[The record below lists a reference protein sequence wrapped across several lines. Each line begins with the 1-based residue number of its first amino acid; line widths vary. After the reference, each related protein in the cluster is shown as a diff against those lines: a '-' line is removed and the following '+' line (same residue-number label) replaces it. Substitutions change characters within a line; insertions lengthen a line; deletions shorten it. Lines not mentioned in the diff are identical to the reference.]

1 MKNII
6 KYLFSVLLIVMVGCN
21 EDEAVSLKRS
31 VVLYAKDAANTRTSF
46 TYDEAADKY
55 KTLWVEGDAMQ
66 VILASDGANTYDY
79 YTFTVQDIE
88 TGKFSCDNVNDN
100 SAAYN
105 AYGVY
110 PASAVVSNVN
120 HTATVQIGNAVQSQ
134 EGENPNHVAAFDP
147 MWGNQESVALD
158 DIYLQMHHTASV
170 MQFSIQNQTGA
181 EAKVKSVKIYAPR
194 NVISGKRVLNLQ
206 DGTLSDVADN
216 LNNDSYDIQL
226 NISEMTIANDDVAKA
241 WVAMLPFTVE
251 DGDKFVFVVTVLDA
265 EDNEKR
271 YAFTKTFGGEVE
283 FPSGKVM
290 EMYAP
295 IVLSVESL
303 MVESKSV
310 SVDLTKAASYPD
322 GFPIEKTQY
331 NEIKDCP
338 FGGYPFKIFS
348 TKPYT
353 CSKNKNLL
361 RFYFNEGDK
370 PTTDDYA
377 LIYLPYYEG
386 YKIKDVKV
394 AINNSSYYEFRI
406 AIANPENLAVSHDG
420 SNNPRDTN
428 FDATDFAKMN
438 PILEHQCCIYVHFY
452 GTEDITTSNCNCYI
466 SSISVNYILE

>member
-6 KYLFSVLLIVMVGCN
+6 KYLFSVLLIALVGCN

-55 KTLWVEGDAMQ
+55 QTLWVEGDAMQ

-79 YTFTVQDIE
+79 TFTVQDIK

-110 PASAVVSNVN
+110 PASAVVSRVN

-181 EAKVKSVKIYAPR
+181 EAKVKSVKIYAPN
-194 NVISGKRVLNLQ
+194 NVLSGNRVLNLQ

-295 IVLSVESL
+295 IVLSEETTLKAESIQVE
-303 MVESKSV
+303 
-310 SVDLTKAASYPD
+310 VDLTQANSYPD
-322 GFPIEKTQY
+322 TFPTAKTQY
-331 NEIKDCP
+331 GGIKYYRL
-338 FGGYPFKIFS
+338 GRYPFKIFS
-348 TKPYT
+348 TKPYMN
-353 CSKNKNLL
+353 NKKMG
-361 RFYFNEGDK
+361 FYFNEGGK

-386 YKIKDVKV
+386 CKIKDVKV
-394 AINNSSYYEFRI
+394 AINNHYYYDFRI

-420 SNNPRDTN
+420 SNNPSDTN

-452 GTEDITTSNCNCYI
+452 GTENITTNNCNCYI

>member
-6 KYLFSVLLIVMVGCN
+6 KYLFSVLLIVMAGCN

-31 VVLYAKDAANTRTSF
+31 VVLYAKDVANTHTRTSF

-55 KTLWVEGDAMQ
+55 KTLWVKGDAMQ
-66 VILASDGANTYDY
+66 VILASDGANTYD

-100 SAAYN
+100 SATYN

-110 PASAVVSNVN
+110 PASAVVSHVN
-120 HTATVQIGNAVQSQ
+120 HTATVQIGHAFQSQ

-170 MQFSIQNQTGA
+170 MQFAIQNQTGA
-181 EAKVKSVKIYAPR
+181 EVKVKSVKIYAPK

-251 DGDKFVFVVTVLDA
+251 DGDKFLFVVTVLDA

-295 IVLSVESL
+295 IVLSEETTLKAESIQVE
-303 MVESKSV
+303 
-310 SVDLTKAASYPD
+310 VDLTQANSYPD
-322 GFPIEKTQY
+322 TFPTAKTQY
-331 NEIKDCP
+331 NVIKYYRL
-338 FGGYPFKIFS
+338 GGYPFKIFS
-348 TKPYT
+348 TKPYMN
-353 CSKNKNLL
+353 NKKMG
-361 RFYFNEGDK
+361 FYFNEGGK
-370 PTTDDYA
+370 PKTDDYA

-386 YKIKDVKV
+386 CKLNSVKISISNISPTIKV
-394 AINNSSYYEFRI
+394 
-406 AIANPENLAVSHDG
+406 AIANPNNLGKVTNSK
-420 SNNPRDTN
+420 NPIS
-428 FDATDFAKMN
+428 DATYTAEE
-438 PILEHQCCIYVHFY
+438 ILEMGTDISAQCCIYLHFN
-452 GTEDITTSNCNCYI
+452 GVSINQTNCNYYI
-466 SSISVNYILE
+466 QNLKVDYILE